1 MKIITLWHARLT
13 LSIVMTFFVIPITFA
28 LSYAFEHL
36 VVFTPLRVLLVG
48 SVAMLILGLIFGAIL
63 YGRYAVWSKQLKL
76 NYRKEYAW
84 TFLITGFG
92 LVGTF
97 LMLDAF
103 LPVTDYFLLI
113 IIPLVIIFYYGLY
126 QMGKTIYKVPLFMRN
141 DA

>member
-1 MKIITLWHARLT
+1 MKIITLWHARLS
-13 LSIVMTFFVIPITFA
+13 LSIVLTFFVIPITFV

-36 VVFTPLRVLLVG
+36 VVITPLRVFLVG
-48 SVAMLILGLIFGAIL
+48 GVSMLVAGFIFSVIL
-63 YGRYAVWSKQLKL
+63 YVRYPRWSKQLKL

-84 TFLITGFG
+84 TFLVTGFG

-126 QMGKTIYKVPLFMRN
+126 QVGKAIYKVPLFMRN
-141 DA
+141 ES